1 MTEKGKKMRVLSNL
15 FLSIL
20 IISVLISCNGNGGNG
35 ENEQIST
42 DIISNPNT
50 STGKSDLSKLPK
62 IEFEEKIHDFGKVI
76 EGEKVTYSFKFKN
89 VGSSPLLISDVNASC
104 GCTATKYPKTP
115 IQPGKGDV
123 LRVTFDSE
131 KRKGFQNKSITVTS
145 NTQPNKTII
154 RIKAMVYSPEQ

>member
-1 MTEKGKKMRVLSNL
+1 MKIRELSNL

-20 IISVLISCNGNGGNG
+20 FISALISCNGIGGNA
-35 ENEQIST
+35 EDEQIST

-50 STGKSDLSKLPK
+50 SDGKADLSKLPK
-62 IEFEEKIHDFGKVI
+62 IKFDEEIHDFGKVI
-76 EGEKVTYSFKFKN
+76 EGEKVSYSFKFKN
-89 VGSSPLLISDVNASC
+89 VGSSPLLISEVNASC

-115 IQPGKGDV
+115 IRPGKEDV
-123 LRVTFDSE
+123 IHVTFDSE
-131 KRKGFQNKSITVTS
+131 KRKGFQNKSISVIS

>member
-1 MTEKGKKMRVLSNL
+1 MKIRELSNL

-20 IISVLISCNGNGGNG
+20 FISVLISCGGNRGNGDD
-35 ENEQIST
+35 EQIST

-50 STGKSDLSKLPK
+50 LAGKSDLSKLPK

-76 EGEKVTYSFKFKN
+76 EGEKVSYSFKFKN

-115 IQPGKGDV
+115 IEPGKEDIIK
-123 LRVTFDSE
+123 VTFDSE
-131 KRKGFQNKSITVTS
+131 KRKGFQNKSITVIS
-145 NTQPNKTII
+145 NTQPNKTVI
-154 RIKAMVYSPEQ
+154 RIKAMVYNPEQ